1 MTEPIWHEWRAF
13 PDPTKGDFLTAP
25 FGAGVYWLRDSISG
39 ENIYIGEGSHV
50 AQRMTSLLP
59 APLGHGTRNN
69 APLRDYV
76 LANIQH
82 VVYRTAACPSKTL
95 AELLEAKLIAENKP
109 RF

>member
-1 MTEPIWHEWRAF
+1 MTEPVWQEWRAF
-13 PDPTKGDFLTAP
+13 PDPTKGEFLTAP
-25 FGAGVYWLRDSISG
+25 FGAGVYWLRDSTNG

-69 APLRDYV
+69 TPLREYV
-76 LANIQH
+76 LADLAHIE
-82 VVYRTAACPSKTL
+82 YRTTACPSKADAL
-95 AELLEAKLIAENKP
+95 GLEALLIAENTP

>member
-1 MTEPIWHEWRAF
+1 MNEPRWEPWRPF
-13 PDPTKGDFLTAP
+13 PDAAKGELLTAP
-25 FGAGVYWLRDSISG
+25 FGAGVYWLRDARD
-39 ENIYIGEGSHV
+39 NQDIYIGEGSNV

-76 LANIQH
+76 MANIQH
-82 VVYRTAACPSKTL
+82 VVYRTAACPSKTQ
-95 AELLEAKLIAENKP
+95 AKSLEAKLMAEHKP